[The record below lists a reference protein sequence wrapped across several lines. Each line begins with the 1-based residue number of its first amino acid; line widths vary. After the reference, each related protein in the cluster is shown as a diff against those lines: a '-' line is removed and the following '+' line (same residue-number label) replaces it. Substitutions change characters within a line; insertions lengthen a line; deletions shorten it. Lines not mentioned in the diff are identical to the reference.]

1 MKCAR
6 HILNW
11 QQVGACSVRVRDD
24 VFAQSFSW
32 THHVQCCHRELQAQ
46 WPVGKSSPA
55 VAGDIRNFFMMKRYE
70 ECINFHFSVRFGT
83 LFFVNLRG
91 VGDDS

>member
-1 MKCAR
+1 M
-6 HILNW
+6 
-11 QQVGACSVRVRDD
+11 RVRDD

-70 ECINFHFSVRFGT
+70 ECINFIQFS
-83 LFFVNLRG
+83 FFCQIWNLMNLVFCESAWCG
-91 VGDDS
+91 G